1 MNPLDQYILRH
12 IDLKKYS
19 HKTSPPRQTGKA
31 LKQEMLV
38 IHALSESDQAIFP
51 EIFDSIV
58 RPGQMSHAF
67 IAAMPYDTNNLE
79 IQEIS
84 GIGPE
89 QLESFLLFLDRI
101 SRERN
106 PLERKRLWSRENRII
121 LVRDFK
127 ENPMIRLSNGHPS
140 VDGQKLPRVI
150 HITKNG
156 IHSTVMGVFHPEKE
170 AFDGKID
177 LILGEMAREIPFTP
191 DRFNQE
197 EHHPAVL
204 QKSVSRKNPFRTY
217 FDNTLVG
224 MAVLS
229 PDAQFLEINN
239 SFCQMTGYRKKAFL
253 DLKWD
258 DLIHP
263 EDHEQKSWREFF
275 RSLKEGI
282 DCMLKNKRLIRKN
295 GEAILVRIV
304 MKAIKTVSGETDC
317 FLLNIEDV
325 TEKKKSQ
332 EAVWR
337 QANFDMLT
345 GLPNRFMFFDR
356 LKEEIQRSQRE
367 GASFA
372 LFFIDLDRFKEVN
385 DTLGHQMGD
394 TLLIETASRISHCIR
409 KSDTA
414 SRFGGD
420 EFTLILSRIPSTAH
434 IEEVARKILDAL
446 SAPFTLG
453 GGKQKSTILISGSI
467 GITVYPT
474 NGFDAKTL
482 LENADQA
489 MYVAKNGG
497 RNRFSYFTPALQKEA
512 LARLDFLNELKDALV
527 LSEFRLYFQPVLDLK
542 TGKIVKAEALLRWLH
557 PRLGVLCPSEFITI
571 TEESGLI
578 CEIGRFVFREAG
590 RWAKR
595 WAEIA
600 PESFQIS
607 VNMSSVQFENNRQ
620 LVEESI
626 KCLESL
632 GLPGENLSIEITE
645 NLLLNINE
653 NVAQKLLGFARKG
666 ISLSI
671 DNFGTG
677 CFTLSYLLK
686 FHIDYLKIDESFIR
700 NLENDVEKLAMA
712 EATIMMA
719 HKLGLKVIAKG
730 VETSAQKNIL
740 SSIHC
745 DYGQGFLFS
754 KPLSPPEF
762 ELFLH
767 QFS

>member
-1 MNPLDQYILRH
+1 MNPLDQYILCH
-12 IDLKKYS
+12 IDFTKDFQKHQFAPS
-19 HKTSPPRQTGKA
+19 RQTGEDFR
-31 LKQEMLV
+31 QEMLV
-38 IHALSESDQAIFP
+38 IHALSETNHATLP
-51 EIFDSIV
+51 EILDSIV
-58 RPGQMSHAF
+58 RPGGMSRTF
-67 IAAMPYDTNNLE
+67 IAAIPHNTNNLE
-79 IQEIS
+79 IQATA
-84 GIGPE
+84 GIGTE
-89 QLESFLLFLDRI
+89 QLESFLLFLDQV
-101 SRERN
+101 SSESN
-106 PLERKRLWSRENRII
+106 PLERKRLWSQENRII
-121 LVRDFK
+121 LAQDFK
-127 ENPMIRLSNGHPS
+127 AHSIIRFANGHPS
-140 VDGQKLPRVI
+140 VDGKSLPRVF
-150 HITKNG
+150 HITKSG
-156 IHSTVMGVFHPEKE
+156 THST
-170 AFDGKID
+170 
-177 LILGEMAREIPFTP
+177 
-191 DRFNQE
+191 
-197 EHHPAVL
+197 VL
-204 QKSVSRKNPFRTY
+204 QKSVRHENQFQTY

-229 PDAQFLEINN
+229 PAAQFLEINN
-239 SFCQMTGYRKKAFL
+239 SFCQMTGYRKKALL
-253 DLKWD
+253 DMKWD

-263 EDHEQKSWREFF
+263 EDHDQKHWREFS

-282 DCMLKNKRLIRKN
+282 NCMVKDKRLVRKN
-295 GEAILVRIV
+295 GEAIFVRIV
-304 MKAIKTVSGETDC
+304 MKAVKAVSGETDC
-317 FLLNIEDV
+317 SLVNIEDV

-356 LKEEIQRSQRE
+356 LKEEIQKSQRE
-367 GASFA
+367 GASLA

-394 TLLIETASRISHCIR
+394 TLLIEAASRISHCIR

-420 EFTLILSRIPSTAH
+420 EFTLILSRILNRHH

-453 GGKQKSTILISGSI
+453 EGKQRSTIFISGSI
-467 GITVYPT
+467 GITVYPAD
-474 NGFDAKTL
+474 GFDAKTL

-497 RNRFSYFTPALQKEA
+497 RNRFAYFTPALQKEA

-527 LSEFRLYFQPVLDLK
+527 LSEFSLYFQPILDLK

-578 CEIGRFVFREAG
+578 CEIGSFVFREAG

-600 PESFQIS
+600 PENFQVS

-620 LVEESI
+620 LVEESL
-626 KCLESL
+626 KCLDNLE
-632 GLPGENLSIEITE
+632 LPGENLSIEITE
-645 NLLLNINE
+645 NLLLSIKE
-653 NVAQKLLGFARKG
+653 SVTQKLLGFARKG

-700 NLENDVEKLAMA
+700 NLENDGEKLAMI

-719 HKLGLKVIAKG
+719 HTLGLKVIAKG
-730 VETSAQKNIL
+730 VETSGQKDIL